1 MKRNNLV
8 LMLLLFGCLGV
19 KLKAQTHSLKL
30 SSQINI
36 TRYTIAHN
44 FGVEIVHKKNNVGIY
59 LGYNP
64 KHLLRYELLSN
75 HLKLS
80 FSRELV
86 RQEILCFS
94 AGFDFFTFFRFYPQN
109 RELKVASGF
118 VGYSLQ
124 YGDHWQ
130 IFQSLQLGL
139 SHFTTSNSKASTV
152 QDFQIALGLK
162 YRLK

>member
-1 MKRNNLV
+1 MKRSNQFL
-8 LMLLLFGCLGV
+8 LLLLFGYLGV
-19 KLKAQTHSLKL
+19 TLRAQTHSLKL
-30 SSQINI
+30 SSQINM
-36 TRYTIAHN
+36 TRYTIAQN
-44 FGVEIVHKKNNVGIY
+44 FGVELVLKKNSLGIH

-86 RQEILCFS
+86 RQEKLCFS
-94 AGFDFFTFFRFYPQN
+94 AGFDLFSFFRFYPQN

-124 YGDHWQ
+124 YGDRWQ